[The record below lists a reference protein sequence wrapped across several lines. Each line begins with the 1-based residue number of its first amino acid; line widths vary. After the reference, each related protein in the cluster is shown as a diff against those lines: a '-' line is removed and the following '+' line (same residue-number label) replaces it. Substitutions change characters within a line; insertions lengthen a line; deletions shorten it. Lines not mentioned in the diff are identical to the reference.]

1 MFNAL
6 YNALLEWNR
15 TSGERQKMQ
24 HAYLIIVILSVIVAG
39 LVSLVDV
46 QSGQDLLLVS
56 VVSGGIFLVN
66 AVLWSLLE
74 SVIVARL
81 SNRRKK

>member
-6 YNALLEWNR
+6 YDALLEWNR
-15 TSGERQKMQ
+15 TSNERQKMQ
-24 HAYLIIVILSVIVAG
+24 HAYLTIVIIAVIVAG
-39 LVSLVDV
+39 LVSLVDA
-46 QSGQDLLLVS
+46 QAGQNLLLVS
-56 VVSGGIFLVN
+56 LVAGGIFLVN

-74 SVIVARL
+74 SVVVTRL